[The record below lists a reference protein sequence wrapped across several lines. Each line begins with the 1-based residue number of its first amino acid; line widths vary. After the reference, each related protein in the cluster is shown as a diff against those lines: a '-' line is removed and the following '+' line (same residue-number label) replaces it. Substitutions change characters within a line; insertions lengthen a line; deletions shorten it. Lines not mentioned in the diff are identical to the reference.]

1 VNKHILLSAAML
13 AVLMPQGQAN
23 PVSRRAFI
31 TGVGGNGRCTIEVT
45 VDRAAEVEI
54 SGDMGVLTTLEG
66 QPAAWRRFQCNAPLP
81 AQPRDFRVDGGGSGN
96 VRMVQDP
103 RRAGGRAVIR
113 INDPKGGRGNYTF
126 ELRWRERGLPPPP
139 DPGGFPMAKAIHV
152 CRDAVTDR
160 LSRDGY
166 EYITIDRIFPDDNP
180 GRHDWITG
188 RAHGDRGNGSRRFSF
203 SCSVDFGSGRVRSVD
218 VKRSW

>member
-1 VNKHILLSAAML
+1 MNNYILLGATML
-13 AVLMPQGQAN
+13 AVLVEPGRAN

-31 TGVGGNGRCTIEVT
+31 TGAGGNGRCTIEVT

-54 SGDMGVLTTLEG
+54 SGDMGLLTTLEG

-81 AQPRDFRVDGGGSGN
+81 AQPRDFRVDGGGRGN
-96 VRMVQDP
+96 VRMIQDP
-103 RRAGGRAVIR
+103 RNTRGRAVIR

-126 ELRWRERGLPPPP
+126 ELRWRDRGMPPPE
-139 DPGGFPMAKAIHV
+139 PGGFPMAKAIGV

-166 EYITIDRIFPDDNP
+166 QYITIDRIIPDDNP
-180 GRHDWITG
+180 GRNDWITG
-188 RAHGDRGNGSRRFSF
+188 RARGDRGNGTRRFSF
-203 SCSVDFGSGRVRSVD
+203 SCSVDFSSGRVRSVD
-218 VKRSW
+218 VRRSW